1 MRIILGWL
9 EGAEKGKAKAYSRAL
24 VRVGRGPVNEFPLTL
39 EQAPTAAERH
49 AEVFYVSG
57 TFFLRDMGAPSG
69 TWLNGQRI
77 PSGKGV
83 PMRSGDRFRCGKDGL
98 AIQFGFR
105 LKTLAEPVGE
115 AKEPSEPAREP
126 AFAGDP
132 VARRI
137 IRTTILA
144 SALVAAGYGA
154 CLWGL
159 FREVDEGATAL
170 ASGQETLARGQREV
184 ASRLDANRAEVEDQL
199 RHVAAGCDLRHDQ
212 EASQRQTLRTT
223 VLAEIERRASRLEAD
238 QAQGSTYRSS
248 IEDLTRQMRD
258 IETRLTDSSN
268 PDRSW
273 KPVQKKYEG
282 AVVLI
287 YTEVSLALPGGEQ
300 EVVSSYGSGFVVSE
314 DGLVLTNKHVVQPW
328 KFGDLATL
336 VSAYGVKV
344 TPEKIKVALWPCGC
358 DALDGDKKP
367 RWDVGYN
374 NQALANLE
382 VVATAPDKFVQSE
395 VRTSGGRYVNAMVHD
410 PHSNDDLALLR
421 LTPPPPVYV
430 NLAQG
435 TSLEKLDRVMVLGY
449 PSGDTLLEA
458 GRAEPSVSLGTVRKV
473 EETIQISAPL
483 IPGNSGGPL
492 FDEKGEVQAIAT
504 SVLEG
509 TEMLALCIK
518 VEHARKLI
526 GGYRATA
533 SK

>member
-24 VRVGRGPVNEFPLTL
+24 VRIGRGPTNEFPLAL
-39 EQAPTAAERH
+39 AQGPSAAERH

-57 TFFLRDMGAPSG
+57 TFFLRDLGSPSG
-69 TWLNGQRI
+69 TWLNGQRV

-83 PMRSGDRFRCGKDGL
+83 PLRNGDRFRCGKDGL
-98 AIQFGFR
+98 ALQFGFR
-105 LKTLAEPVGE
+105 LKSLGEPVPE
-115 AKEPSEPAREP
+115 AKDTEAPRIPAI
-126 AFAGDP
+126 AADP
-132 VARRI
+132 IARRMAT
-137 IRTTILA
+137 RTL
-144 SALVAAGYGA
+144 LVSVAIGVAYAG

-159 FREVDEGATAL
+159 YRQVDTSAAAL
-170 ASGQETLARGQREV
+170 SAGQDALTRGQREAV
-184 ASRLDANRAEVEDQL
+184 SRMETSQAGAVDEVRRVGATCE
-199 RHVAAGCDLRHDQ
+199 LRHDQ
-212 EASQRQTLRTT
+212 EVNQRQTLRTT
-223 VLAEIERRASRLEAD
+223 VLTEIERRASRLEAD
-238 QAQGSTYRSS
+238 QDVSKTTRAT
-248 IEDLTRQMRD
+248 IDDLSRQVQD
-258 IETRLTDSSN
+258 LETRVADSSN

-273 KPVQKKYEG
+273 KPVAKQYEG

-287 YTEVSLALPGGEQ
+287 YTEVTLALPGGEQ
-300 EVVSSYGSGFVVSE
+300 EIVSSYGTGFVVSA

-344 TPEKIKVALWPCGC
+344 TPEKIRVACWPSGC
-358 DALDGDKKP
+358 EALDAEKRP
-367 RWDVGYN
+367 RFDVGYN
-374 NQALANLE
+374 NTTLQNLE
-382 VVATAPDKFVQSE
+382 VVATAPDRFVSSE

-421 LTPPPPVYV
+421 LTPAPPVYV
-430 NLAQG
+430 DLAVG

-458 GRAEPSVSLGTVRKV
+458 GRAETSVSLGTVRKV

-483 IPGNSGGPL
+483 IPGNSGGPM
-492 FDEKGEVQAIAT
+492 FDEHGQVQAIAT

-526 GGYRATA
+526 KLYYETA